1 MASVRPPL
9 PHRSPLEELAA
20 VFGSDGGR
28 VESEA
33 LGRAVPAATAGVWL
47 VRAGDDAAVLKLVHA
62 DAAGNPRWP
71 AAPEPE
77 HPYYWRREPCAYE
90 SRLVER
96 VPAVRTPRLRGLFE
110 RPDGSVALWLEAL
123 REPVRSIEGYGRAA
137 RSLGR
142 MQGAAMAL
150 PDERWLSRRWLRAY
164 LDLRLELVGP
174 RSEEREAALRALEA
188 GPQTFCHL
196 DFYPANLFGDGDE
209 TILVDWAY
217 CGIGALGE
225 DPGNFVPDTL
235 LEGFAAAA
243 EADELERTVWDGYL
257 AGLAD
262 AGWTGDER
270 TVRFAFCATAWLKY
284 PWVRPYLASR
294 PLDEATQTRWRAT
307 LPLID
312 RLGEEARELASRA

>member
-1 MASVRPPL
+1 
-9 PHRSPLEELAA
+9 
-20 VFGSDGGR
+20 
-28 VESEA
+28 
-33 LGRAVPAATAGVWL
+33 VPAATAGVWL
-47 VRAGDDAAVLKLVHA
+47 VRSSDDAAVLKLVHLA
-62 DAAGNPRWP
+62 KGNPRWP

-77 HPYYWRREPCAYE
+77 HPYYWRREPRVYE

-96 VPAVRTPRLRGLFE
+96 VPAVRTPRLRGVFE
-110 RPDGSVALWLEAL
+110 RPDGSIALWLEEL
-123 REPVRSIEGYGRAA
+123 REPVRSLTGYGRAA
-137 RSLGR
+137 RNLGR
-142 MQGAAMAL
+142 LQGALAAAL

-164 LDLRLELVGP
+164 LDLRLELTGP

-235 LEGFAAAA
+235 FDGFAAAEEA
-243 EADELERTVWDGYL
+243 EELEAAVWNGYR

-270 TVRFAFCATAWLKY
+270 ALRFAFCATPWLKY
-284 PWVRPYLASR
+284 EALRAALVSW
-294 PLDEATQTRWRAT
+294 PLDEATKTRWRAT

>member
-1 MASVRPPL
+1 
-9 PHRSPLEELAA
+9 
-20 VFGSDGGR
+20 
-28 VESEA
+28 
-33 LGRAVPAATAGVWL
+33 VPAATAGVWL
-47 VRAGDDAAVLKLVHA
+47 VRSPDDAAVLKLVHLRQ
-62 DAAGNPRWP
+62 DGNPRWP
-71 AAPEPE
+71 AAPELE

-90 SRLVER
+90 SRFVER
-96 VPAVRTPRLRGLFE
+96 MPAVRAPRLRGLFE

-137 RSLGR
+137 RNLGR
-142 MQGAAMAL
+142 MQGALAATL
-150 PDERWLSRRWLRAY
+150 PDEPWLSRRWLRAY
-164 LDLRLELVGP
+164 LDLRLELSGP

-196 DFYPANLFGDGDE
+196 DFYPANLFGDGDD

-235 LEGFAAAA
+235 FDGFAAAE
-243 EADELERTVWDGYL
+243 EAAELERAVWDGYR

-262 AGWTGDER
+262 AGWSGDER
-270 TVRFAFCATAWLKY
+270 AVRFAFCAT
-284 PWVRPYLASR
+284 PWVKYQALQSALALW
-294 PLDEATQTRWRAT
+294 PLDEPTRARWRAT